1 MNETN
6 PHIIIIGGGFGGLWA
21 TRALAKSAVRIT
33 LIDRSNHHLFQPLL
47 YQVATAGLSSPDIA
61 APLRHILRKQK
72 NVEVR
77 LAEVTAIDVNTK
89 QATLT
94 HDLKLSYDY
103 LLVASGS
110 THAYFGHDEWA
121 AHAPGLKTLDDA
133 LAIRRKLLIA
143 FERAEAA
150 TTDAEREAWLSF
162 AVVGG
167 GPTGVELAGTLAEIS
182 RHTLKQEF
190 RHIDPSSAR
199 VRLIEAGSRVLS
211 AFPES
216 LSVKAKKQLEHLGVE
231 VLCGAPVAE
240 IKEEG
245 YQIGEVFTP
254 CRTVLWAAGV
264 AASGLGAM
272 LDAPLDRAGRVR
284 VNADLSVPGHPNVFV
299 AGDLAAITHD
309 GNPVPGVAPAA
320 KQMGT
325 LVAKNIKALIEN
337 RPTAAFRYA
346 DYGNMATIG
355 RVAAIVDLRGIKFS
369 GVFAWWFWLAAHI
382 FFLIGFR
389 NRLAVLINWAS
400 AYLTFQRHARII
412 LGKEREHGVRD
423 HGRDGTA

>member
-1 MNETN
+1 MTLQDAR
-6 PHIIIIGGGFGGLWA
+6 PHVIVIGGGFGGLWA

-77 LAEVTAIDVNTK
+77 LAEVSAIDVAQQNV
-89 QATLT
+89 TLANGVS
-94 HDLKLSYDY
+94 LRYDY

-110 THAYFGHDEWA
+110 THAYFGQDQWA
-121 AHAPGLKTLDDA
+121 AHAPGLKTLEDA
-133 LAIRRKLLIA
+133 LAIRRKLLLA
-143 FERAEAA
+143 FEHAEAA
-150 TTDAEREAWLSF
+150 TTDAERDAWLNF
-162 AVVGG
+162 AVIGG

-182 RHTLKQEF
+182 RHTLKREF
-190 RHIDPSSAR
+190 RHIDPSKAR
-199 VRLIEAGSRVLS
+199 VRLIEAGPRVLS

-216 LSVKAKKQLEHLGVE
+216 LSEKAKLQLERLGVE

-240 IKEEG
+240 INDHH
-245 YQIGEVFTP
+245 YRIGEALTP

-264 AASGLGAM
+264 AASELGAM
-272 LDAPLDRAGRVR
+272 LGAPLDRAGRVH
-284 VNADLSVPGHPNVFV
+284 VNADLSVPSYPNVFV
-299 AGDLAAITHD
+299 AGDLAAVEHD
-309 GNPVPGVAPAA
+309 GKPVPGVAPAA

-325 LVAKNIKALIEN
+325 QVAKNIIALIAKKTTN
-337 RPTAAFRYA
+337 TFRYA

-355 RVAAIVDLRGIKFS
+355 RMAAIVDLRGIRFS
-369 GVFAWWFWLAAHI
+369 GVLAWWFWLAAHI

-412 LGKEREHGVRD
+412 V
-423 HGRDGTA
+423 GRDKPNVP